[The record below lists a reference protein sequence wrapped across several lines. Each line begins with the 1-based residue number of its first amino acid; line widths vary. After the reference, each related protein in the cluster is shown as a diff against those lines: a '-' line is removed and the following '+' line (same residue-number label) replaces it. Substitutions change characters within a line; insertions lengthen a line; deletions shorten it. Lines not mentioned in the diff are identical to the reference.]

1 MALDFTTGVLDSR
14 VTVTRALNT
23 ATAINSSG
31 FIAIV
36 NANLPRFDY
45 DPVTLAPKGLLIEES
60 RTNIL
65 TYSEQF
71 DNAIWVKTGSTVTA
85 NSATSPDGTVSADQL
100 ANTSFSTGMYRFI
113 TATNG
118 ATYTTTVYAKYVS
131 GNVNIRVGAE
141 GSPTTG
147 STTFNIS
154 SGTIVSNGVSVV
166 SSSITPAGNDWYRC
180 SVTFVATSTS
190 VGLVYYSSNSAGTFL
205 IWGAQFEAGAFATSY
220 IPTVASQVTRNPDL
234 VSMTGTNF
242 SDWYNATESS
252 VVIQYGGQSSFGR
265 AFTFSDG
272 TAANQIWIEPA
283 YTVRA
288 GAATQYTTSIPGIT
302 YPAKVGL
309 VFKQNRFA
317 AVANGG
323 SVVSGA
329 SGNIPVVDRLFL
341 GSNATGAGSFVNN
354 TIAKFMYYPQA
365 LLNAEARAFSK

>member
-1 MALDFTTGVLDSR
+1 MALDFTTGILDAR

-23 ATAINSSG
+23 ATRTNSSG
-31 FIAIV
+31 VIEIV

-45 DPVTLAPKGLLIEES
+45 NPVTLAARGLLIEES
-60 RTNIL
+60 RTNLFLNSLINGTALSTQTVVVTAVAHTISFYGTGTITL
-65 TYSEQF
+65 TGAATATVTGTGAYPNRQTLTF
-71 DNAIWVKTGSTVTA
+71 TPIVGGLICTVTGSVEYAQLEVGGFVTSFIPTA
-85 NSATSPDGTVSADQL
+85 ATS
-100 ANTSFSTGMYRFI
+100 
-113 TATNG
+113 
-118 ATYTTTVYAKYVS
+118 
-131 GNVNIRVGAE
+131 
-141 GSPTTG
+141 
-147 STTFNIS
+147 
-154 SGTIVSNGVSVV
+154 
-166 SSSITPAGNDWYRC
+166 
-180 SVTFVATSTS
+180 
-190 VGLVYYSSNSAGTFL
+190 
-205 IWGAQFEAGAFATSY
+205 
-220 IPTVASQVTRNPDL
+220 VTRNADA

-272 TAANQIWIEPA
+272 TASNQIWIEPA

-288 GAATQYTTSIPGIT
+288 SAATQYTTSIPGIT

-323 SVVSGA
+323 IVVSGA